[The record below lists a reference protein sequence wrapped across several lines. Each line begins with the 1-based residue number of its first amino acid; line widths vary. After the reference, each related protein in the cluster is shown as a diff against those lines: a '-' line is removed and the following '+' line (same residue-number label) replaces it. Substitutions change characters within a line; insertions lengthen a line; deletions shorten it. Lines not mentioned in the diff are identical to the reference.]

1 MGHSMLPTR
10 CRNCT
15 TRKTCLL
22 ASFSQYRQTM
32 RGKLLPALVISSPGI
47 GGERAIWLEPAER
60 HQSAA
65 GEFCG
70 WDQTTS
76 HHHTGY
82 STRCIWHMLN
92 DNEGTRAGSTWF
104 NSKRDIWTQT
114 PNQLSVWQDEIE
126 MVSRLWLYQRQDEW
140 LVRNWT
146 GKCVQRVEFATA
158 DARI

>member
-15 TRKTCLL
+15 TRKTCFL

-32 RGKLLPALVISSPGI
+32 RGKLLPALVISSPGM
-47 GGERAIWLEPAER
+47 GEREPFDWSQQKDTKVQQEN
-60 HQSAA
+60 SAD
-65 GEFCG
+65 EIKR
-70 WDQTTS
+70 
-76 HHHTGY
+76 HHTGY
-82 STRCIWHMLN
+82 ITRCIWHMLN

-114 PNQLSVWQDEIE
+114 PNQLSIWQDEIE

-146 GKCVQRVEFATA
+146 GKCVQRVEFEQ
-158 DARI
+158 RMPGFKHI

>member
-32 RGKLLPALVISSPGI
+32 RGKLLPALVISSPGM
-47 GGERAIWLEPAER
+47 GEREPFDWSQQKDTKVQQENSADEIKR
-60 HQSAA
+60 HHIITQVTVHDAFDICSMTMK
-65 GEFCG
+65 GHV
-70 WDQTTS
+70 QV
-76 HHHTGY
+76 
-82 STRCIWHMLN
+82 
-92 DNEGTRAGSTWF
+92 STWF